1 MAIHNLENEVAIREQ
16 RLGAITGYKGT
27 INDLVSKASTCAQ
40 KNSSRCFTQASSCN
54 SGCAQNY
61 LCEIVDAVIVNHA
74 PVGCAADQIG
84 SNTLNKWSEK
94 ARGWDGW
101 QPRNIGF
108 FNTNMTKEDTVFG
121 ATEKLKATVREA
133 YRRHNPNAI
142 FVTTSCVSG
151 IIGEDIKS
159 ALDELK
165 EEIPIPLAP
174 VYCEGFKTK
183 VWASGFDAAFH
194 AILTSIVK
202 PPRAKTNKVNIFNF
216 HARARVEIAEI
227 FARLGLE
234 PVFMVAQ
241 CTVEQLSRM
250 SEAAASMAICGT
262 LSTYIENALE
272 ELYGVPSV
280 KGLHPQGIAGIQ
292 GWLRGLGKV
301 VGKEDE
307 VEVFLAEQ
315 QKKYQPA
322 LTDLRKKL
330 KGRRAVIGMGPGFAH
345 DYVRV
350 LTQELGMEVVW
361 ATSWHFD
368 QKFDNGNAPDSA
380 RHLSE
385 DGSDVPIS
393 VCDLQAFE
401 MMNIL
406 NKFRPDIYLS
416 RHGGTAGWAAKMGV
430 ASIMITDEYDVFGYR
445 GTVNFGYKMLDALTN
460 RSRERNIA
468 KWMKLPY
475 TDWWLKQN
483 SFQFL
488 AQEAE

>member
-1 MAIHNLENEVAIREQ
+1 MTEKQLPSEVAVREQ

-27 INDLVSKASTCAQ
+27 VPHLVSKATSCSQ

-61 LCEIVDAVIVNHA
+61 LGEILDAVFVNHA
-74 PVGCAADQIG
+74 PVGCSVDQIG

-94 ARGWDGW
+94 ARGWDNW

-121 ATEKLKATVREA
+121 ATEKLEDTVREA
-133 YRRHNPNAI
+133 YRRHKPGAI

-159 ALDELK
+159 ALEELK

-174 VYCEGFKTK
+174 VFCEGFKTK

-194 AILTSIVK
+194 AILSYIVK
-202 PPRAKTNKVNIFNF
+202 PPRQKTNKVNIFNF
-216 HARARVEIAEI
+216 HASARVEITEL
-227 FARLGLE
+227 FTRLGLE

-241 CTVEQLSRM
+241 CTIEQLSRM
-250 SEAAASMAICGT
+250 SEAAASMAICGS
-262 LSTYIENALE
+262 LSTYVENTLE
-272 ELYGVPSV
+272 QQYGVPSV
-280 KGLHPQGIAGIQ
+280 KGLHPQGIAGFE

-301 VGKEDE
+301 VGKEAE
-307 VEVFLAEQ
+307 VEVLLAEE
-315 QKKYQPA
+315 KAKYLPEIQE
-322 LTDLRKKL
+322 LRQIL
-330 KGRRAVIGMGPGFAH
+330 QGRRAVIGMGPGFAH

-350 LTQELGMEVVW
+350 LQEELGMEVVW

-368 QKFDNGNAPDSA
+368 QQFDSGASPDSA
-380 RHLSE
+380 LHLSE
-385 DGSDVPIS
+385 QKSNVPIS

-406 NKFRPDIYLS
+406 HKLKPDIYLS
-416 RHGGTAGWAAKMGV
+416 RHGGTAGWAAKIGV
-430 ASIMITDEYDVFGYR
+430 ASIMISDEYDVFGYR
-445 GTVNFGYKMLDALTN
+445 GLVKLGNRIQDALTN
-460 RSRERNIA
+460 RSRERNLA
-468 KWMKLPY
+468 KWLKLPY
-475 TDWWLKQN
+475 TAWWLEQN

-488 AQEAE
+488 EQEGE